1 MFQDDRQGS
10 FNPSPDCQRYEEYLD
25 LPWVVKEHQWQRF
38 VEQDAS
44 GLVRIKKHGDMH
56 VDAMMVADLDDVMHK
71 GEPRSVQQLV
81 NTASLPGI
89 VGEAWAMAD
98 WHHGYGFPI
107 GGVVATQVEWGDL
120 GGSISPGGVGFDIN
134 CGVRALAL
142 DITKDDINDLARL
155 SRRLKGRIPAGA
167 SGKGGVDIGDQDLDQ
182 LVSEGAKAAAELGY
196 GLAEDLAHLESKGQL
211 ETDGTLSTRAKQRGL
226 KALGTLGSGNHFLEL
241 QIVENVTNEAKELDL
256 FEGQIV
262 AMIHSGSRGLGH
274 QVCTDHVRSLERTYK
289 QRNNRFHNEEWDFT
303 IADRQLAAAPVH
315 SPEGEAYLDAMNA
328 AANFA
333 FANRSALT
341 QRLRDGLKAELG
353 KDGEARVL
361 YDIGHNLAKKETH
374 MVHGESCQCWVHRK
388 GATKAEP
395 GQTVLVP
402 GDMGTASYIMKGLAG
417 NRAFQSSCHGAGRVL
432 SRTKAKRSI
441 DGKAL
446 AEELAQKGVHVQA
459 NSIETLAEEAPD
471 AYKNVDE
478 VIAKTQAAG
487 LAKPIARVKP
497 MIVVKG

>member
-142 DITKDDINDLARL
+142 DITKDDIKDLARL

-182 LVSEGAKAAAELGY
+182 LVSEGQKPPL
-196 GLAEDLAHLESKGQL
+196 
-211 ETDGTLSTRAKQRGL
+211 
-226 KALGTLGSGNHFLEL
+226 NW
-241 QIVENVTNEAKELDL
+241 VT
-256 FEGQIV
+256 V
-262 AMIHSGSRGLGH
+262 
-274 QVCTDHVRSLERTYK
+274 
-289 QRNNRFHNEEWDFT
+289 W
-303 IADRQLAAAPVH
+303 
-315 SPEGEAYLDAMNA
+315 
-328 AANFA
+328 
-333 FANRSALT
+333 
-341 QRLRDGLKAELG
+341 
-353 KDGEARVL
+353 
-361 YDIGHNLAKKETH
+361 
-374 MVHGESCQCWVHRK
+374 RK
-388 GATKAEP
+388 
-395 GQTVLVP
+395 
-402 GDMGTASYIMKGLAG
+402 I
-417 NRAFQSSCHGAGRVL
+417 
-432 SRTKAKRSI
+432 
-441 DGKAL
+441 
-446 AEELAQKGVHVQA
+446 
-459 NSIETLAEEAPD
+459 
-471 AYKNVDE
+471 
-478 VIAKTQAAG
+478 
-487 LAKPIARVKP
+487 
-497 MIVVKG
+497 

>member
-1 MFQDDRQGS
+1 
-10 FNPSPDCQRYEEYLD
+10 
-25 LPWVVKEHQWQRF
+25 
-38 VEQDAS
+38 
-44 GLVRIKKHGDMH
+44 
-56 VDAMMVADLDDVMHK
+56 
-71 GEPRSVQQLV
+71 
-81 NTASLPGI
+81 
-89 VGEAWAMAD
+89 MAD

-142 DITKDDINDLARL
+142 DITKDDIEKISPDFLEG
-155 SRRLKGRIPAGA
+155 SKGRIPAGA
-167 SGKGGVDIGDQDLDQ
+167 SGKGGVDIGDQDLDR

-196 GLAEDLAHLESKGQL
+196 GLDEDLAHIESKGQL
-211 ETDGTLSTRAKQRGL
+211 ETDGILSTRAKQRGL

-241 QIVENVTNEAKELDL
+241 QIVENVTKEAKDLDL

-274 QVCTDHVRSLERTYK
+274 QVCTDRCALERTYK
-289 QRNNRFHNEEWDFT
+289 QKSNRFYNEEWDFT

-315 SPEGEAYLDAMNA
+315 SPEGEAYLDAMNG

-341 QRLRDGLKAELG
+341 QRLRDGLKAELW
-353 KDGEARVL
+353 KRWEARVL

-374 MVHGESCQCWVHRK
+374 IVHGESCQCWVHQK
-388 GATKAEP
+388 AATKAEP

-417 NRAFQSSCHGAGRVL
+417 NRAFQSSCHGAGRC